1 MTILFT
7 YAIITIDKEKE
18 REDFKMKRLT
28 FAECP
33 KTRSAFVQKW
43 NSDRVFKARAQYT
56 GFEVLCG
63 TIVRLP
69 NGMIAGATVK

>member
-1 MTILFT
+1 
-7 YAIITIDKEKE
+7 
-18 REDFKMKRLT
+18 MKRLT